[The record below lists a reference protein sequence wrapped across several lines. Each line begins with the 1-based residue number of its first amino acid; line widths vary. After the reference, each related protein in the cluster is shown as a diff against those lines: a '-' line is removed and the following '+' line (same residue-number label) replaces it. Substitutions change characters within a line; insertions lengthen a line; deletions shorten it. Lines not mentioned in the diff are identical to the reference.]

1 MTTTIGVRELKNQAS
16 RILRQVRE
24 IGAEYIVTV
33 DGTPVAVLRPYTEAD
48 SEQARQARIQK
59 FLAEMEVLARE
70 IGEEWQSNQSGV
82 EILQEMRDS
91 RDAGH

>member
-33 DGTPVAVLRPYTEAD
+33 DGTPVAVIRPYTEAD
-48 SEQARQARIQK
+48 SEQARQARVQK
-59 FLAEMEVLARE
+59 FLAEMEVLAQE
-70 IGEEWQSNQSGV
+70 IGAEWQSNLSAAEAVAEQ
-82 EILQEMRDS
+82 R
-91 RDAGH
+91 R

>member
-1 MTTTIGVRELKNQAS
+1 MTTSIGVRELKNQAS

-24 IGAEYIVTV
+24 LGAEYIVTV
-33 DGTPVAVLRPYTEAD
+33 DGTPVAVIRPYTEAD

-70 IGEEWQSNQSGV
+70 IGEEWQSNLSAAEAVAEQ
-82 EILQEMRDS
+82 R
-91 RDAGH
+91 R